1 MTTFSFMRQ
10 VWRIAGFRLGLWV
23 IGPLLVGCSTASG
36 MSQVELL
43 VRTAPVPTLVQRGQ
57 EFAEAEREAAK
68 NSRWFALMGAGA
80 SMEPLYP
87 SGTAIVVREQSYR
100 TLRAGM
106 AVVYRNENNLYVAHM
121 LVEELAAGWIATG
134 LNNAKPDDELVTAE
148 NFVGVVQAAYAST
161 DTHFRAEIAARLAHE
176 HGIDRSARVAVVSD

>member
-1 MTTFSFMRQ
+1 
-10 VWRIAGFRLGLWV
+10 
-23 IGPLLVGCSTASG
+23 

-106 AVVYRNENNLYVAHM
+106 AVVFRNENNLYVAHM

-176 HGIDRSARVAVVSD
+176 HGFDRSARVAVVSD